1 MVSFAE
7 INGFI
12 LYASSLINLESKIE
26 QDQSLFSCLDEIL
39 KENKGFLRLYTN
51 LNNLSYYISINKAKN
66 NDKINNNNSSKL
78 FLKLMEKYY
87 DVKDLLCSKL
97 FSNLNIFHFLKLSKD
112 KILLFNLAEFIPKF
126 LK

>member
-66 NDKINNNNSSKL
+66 NNKINNNNSSKL
-78 FLKLMEKYY
+78 FLNLMEKYY